1 MLWVLLLSPFYR
13 WWNLKT
19 REFKSD
25 ILLNWSPICDQHW
38 VFFPCSFCHKGCYD
52 QCLSSSPGPSLD
64 RALPFHPTTQL
75 PKKYGGKKSQESQRC
90 QGNILSH
97 GRHWF
102 FCCFYNI
109 YILKF
114 QKLFLNPHF
123 YEAIRYQLKQPNDRV
138 VISINELMHSKCS
151 QHLLHEH
158 WLLFW
163 ETV

>member
-1 MLWVLLLSPFYR
+1 MGTITIPILQMMKSEDQGVQEWHFIELVPYLWPALG
-13 WWNLKT
+13 
-19 REFKSD
+19 
-25 ILLNWSPICDQHW
+25 
-38 VFFPCSFCHKGCYD
+38 FFPCSFCHKGCYD

-90 QGNILSH
+90 QGNLLSH

-163 ETV
+163 EIV